1 MYQFGEQLSEV
12 IIDEFN
18 KNPDDFKSSPSKK
31 SFLRLVV
38 AMGQYES
45 SAAILT
51 KNLLDAGP
59 PFEEDFVDFS
69 NSIKE
74 TQPHVH
80 SLIERKFLE
89 ENVPQNDGN
98 AKEKNAP
105 ARKKI

>member
-1 MYQFGEQLSEV
+1 
-12 IIDEFN
+12 
-18 KNPDDFKSSPSKK
+18 
-31 SFLRLVV
+31 
-38 AMGQYES
+38 MGQYES

-51 KNLLDAGP
+51 KNLLDACL
-59 PFEEDFVDFS
+59 PFEEDLVDFS

-89 ENVPQNDGN
+89 ENVSQNDGN